1 MAKKEQVQ
9 ETVENQEQINT
20 EEQQVPES
28 VSLNDLQLL
37 ANIVDLASQRGAFRG
52 AELSQVGAVFDRLQ
66 KFLGFVAKQQEEREQ
81 AEAEAEAS
89 SEEAQS

>member
-1 MAKKEQVQ
+1 MAKKDKDQVQ
-9 ETVENQEQINT
+9 ETVENQEQVST

-52 AELSQVGAVFDRLQ
+52 AELSQVGSVFDRLQ

-81 AEAEAEAS
+81 AEAEAS
-89 SEEAQS
+89 SEETQS

>member
-9 ETVENQEQINT
+9 ETVENQEQVST

-81 AEAEAEAS
+81 AEQEAS

>member
-9 ETVENQEQINT
+9 ETVENQEQVST

-66 KFLGFVAKQQEEREQ
+66 KFLGFVAKQQEEREK

>member
-9 ETVENQEQINT
+9 ETVENQEQVST

-52 AELSQVGAVFDRLQ
+52 AELSQVGSVFDRLQ

-81 AEAEAEAS
+81 AEAEAS

>member
-9 ETVENQEQINT
+9 ETVENQEQVNT

-66 KFLGFVAKQQEEREQ
+66 KFLGFVAKQQEEREK
-81 AEAEAEAS
+81 AEQEAT